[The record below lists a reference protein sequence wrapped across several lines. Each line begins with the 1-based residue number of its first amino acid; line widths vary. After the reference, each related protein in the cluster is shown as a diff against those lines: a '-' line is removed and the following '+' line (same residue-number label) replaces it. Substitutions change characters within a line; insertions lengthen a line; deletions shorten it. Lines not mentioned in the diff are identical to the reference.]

1 MNALGVTSMSLDI
14 RLYSDNKL
22 MILRFDKSLDFSITR
37 EVCSVCE
44 KVAPSVKLCI
54 LDLRDVERVFDSG
67 VALMSMLCKRLRQL
81 GAEISFRGM
90 HPDLQRHMSYIL
102 PA

>member
-1 MNALGVTSMSLDI
+1 MNV
-14 RLYSDNKL
+14 RLYSENKL

-37 EVCSVCE
+37 DVCSVCDRL
-44 KVAPSVKLCI
+44 APGVNLCI
-54 LDLRDVERVFDSG
+54 LDLRKVERVFDSG
-67 VALMSMLCKRLRQL
+67 VALISMLCKRLRQL
-81 GAEISFRGM
+81 GAEICFRGM

>member
-1 MNALGVTSMSLDI
+1 MSVNV
-14 RLYSDNKL
+14 RMYSDDKL

-37 EVCSVCE
+37 EICSVCE
-44 KVAPSVKLCI
+44 RVAPGVKLCI
-54 LDLRDVERVFDSG
+54 VDLREVERVFDSG

-90 HPDLQRHMSYIL
+90 HPDLQRHMAYIL